1 MIRTIKST
9 KTVSEM
15 LARRDRLNFSVKAFS
30 VFETKKNF
38 DTLRSMPRIMIAD
51 DRESMRSALRSL
63 LVLRPGWIVCGE
75 AETAKEAITKATE
88 LRPDLIVLD
97 YKLQTSDG
105 ITAADGILRAMPAV
119 PIVMFT
125 LYKTDELELA
135 ANQIGIRCVVGKE
148 DGIESLLCA
157 IDSELNSSLGKF

>member
-1 MIRTIKST
+1 
-9 KTVSEM
+9 
-15 LARRDRLNFSVKAFS
+15 
-30 VFETKKNF
+30 
-38 DTLRSMPRIMIAD
+38 MPRIMIAD

-63 LVLRPGWIVCGE
+63 LVLRPGWVVCGE

-105 ITAADGILRAMPAV
+105 IAAADGILRATPKV

-125 LYKTDELELA
+125 LYKTDELALE
-135 ANQIGIRCVVGKE
+135 ANRIGIRCVVGKE
-148 DGIESLLCA
+148 DGIESLLFA
-157 IDSELNSSLGKF
+157 IDRELNSCVNLGKFGFPHRG